1 MNVVVLVV
9 ASAATLYAFL
19 TMPTWLG
26 MSVNRSS
33 LWKLR
38 DEMFD
43 ARRRGELPDV
53 DAVERRIRLVERCI
67 TMLPTLTPFTIAKL
81 LRGIPEGYG
90 NPGELGEP
98 VQGVDGPA
106 AAKLQAFDLELGR
119 LLTRHYL
126 SGSWSG
132 ITFAV
137 LVGDLRRLLFHVST
151 KQRFDEDRRIPAETE
166 KKVDWWRD
174 DVLKADRAERLGFN
188 SRATPTAA

>member
-9 ASAATLYAFL
+9 ASAATLYALL

-26 MSVNRSS
+26 MSINRSS

-53 DAVERRIRLVERCI
+53 DAVELRIRVIERCI
-67 TMLPTLTPFTIAKL
+67 AMLPTLTPFTIAKL
-81 LRGIPEGYG
+81 VRDIPEGYEHRG
-90 NPGELGEP
+90 GFGEP
-98 VQGVDGPA
+98 AHGVDGPA
-106 AAKLQAFDLELGR
+106 AVKLQAYDLELGR

-132 ITFAV
+132 IGLAV
-137 LVGDLRRLLFHVST
+137 LFGDLRRLLLHVLT
-151 KQRFDEDRRIPAETE
+151 KRRFDEDRRIPAETE
-166 KKVDWWRD
+166 EKVDWWRD
-174 DVLKADRAERLGFN
+174 DLLKTDRAERLGFA